1 MDVARFGRSKF
12 DWLKGFLELPGGTGR
27 YAGATGGV
35 KRHLLPR
42 DRQHGILDALDM
54 VEVGEIEIAF
64 QRPLSHPRPATF
76 D

>member
-1 MDVARFGRSKF
+1 MIQTADAQAKCMTDDR
-12 DWLKGFLELPGGTGR
+12 DNQMAETPLPKDAEPHR
-27 YAGATGGV
+27 W
-35 KRHLLPR
+35 PSIN
-42 DRQHGILDALDM
+42 ILDALDM